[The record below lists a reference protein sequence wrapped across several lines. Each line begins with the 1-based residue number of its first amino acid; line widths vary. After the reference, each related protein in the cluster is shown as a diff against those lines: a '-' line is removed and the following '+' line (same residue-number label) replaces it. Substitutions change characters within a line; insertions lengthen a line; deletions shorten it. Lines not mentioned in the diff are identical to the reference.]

1 MIINNKIYLL
11 LIIMILVKNKLKR
24 KKVIDDDDNEYLD
37 YLKYSH
43 LQPTYN
49 NIKIETSDKTTQFPD
64 IRNNFTQTINKED
77 KGVDTGNDLNTIVGD
92 YILHMGSKN
101 FDRNEKMVQATAEML
116 KGSKSKSPPS
126 SSSSN
131 DGSEDPSRR
140 SRDSEGFLSRNA
152 RRGFR
157 LAEFALNT
165 AITGAN
171 LTMALSDALVDLTS
185 APHQSSEEE
194 EPVNNP
200 EVISV
205 QSSPP
210 QTINSSSSDVEEIP
224 PLIQISSSS
233 SSRQT
238 PSSIPAPTSP
248 QSSRASSAKTTPRR
262 KTSK

>member
-11 LIIMILVKNKLKR
+11 LIIMILVKNKLKK
-24 KKVIDDDDNEYLD
+24 KKVIDDEDDNEYLD

-43 LQPTYN
+43 LQPTYKN
-49 NIKIETSDKTTQFPD
+49 TNIETSDKTTQFPD
-64 IRNNFTQTINKED
+64 IANKSTQTINKED

-92 YILHMGSKN
+92 YILHLGSKN

-126 SSSSN
+126 SNSSS
-131 DGSEDPSRR
+131 
-140 SRDSEGFLSRNA
+140 DSEGFLSRNT

-194 EPVNNP
+194 AVNNP

-205 QSSPP
+205 ESRSSRASGEASSPP

-233 SSRQT
+233 SSRPT